1 MQKHKK
7 RNPFCFIDPPYR
19 AGANQGHYTGYTD
32 KMWNELLTYLQDE
45 FTGKFMLTS
54 YDDAALKEYSQR
66 NNWTNIKIQQKT
78 SGNIK
83 INKPKTEIITLNY
96 KTPQSKLF

>member
-1 MQKHKK
+1 MQHKLK
-7 RNPFCFIDPPYR
+7 VHDI
-19 AGANQGHYTGYTD
+19 
-32 KMWNELLTYLQDE
+32 KKKLLVVLV
-45 FTGKFMLTS
+45 KWL
-54 YDDAALKEYSQR
+54 ALVF
-66 NNWTNIKIQQKT
+66 IQQKT